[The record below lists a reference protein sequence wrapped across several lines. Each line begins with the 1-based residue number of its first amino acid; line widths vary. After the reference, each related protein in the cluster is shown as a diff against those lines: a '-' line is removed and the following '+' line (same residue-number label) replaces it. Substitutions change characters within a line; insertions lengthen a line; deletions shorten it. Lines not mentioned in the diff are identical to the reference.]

1 MKFQKKGTQISVP
14 PDQTMVTAETSAE
27 PPTAEIPPELE
38 AELTQGAEGDQ
49 PVNQLAVTRP
59 RREKREPPYLKDWVL
74 T

>member
-1 MKFQKKGTQISVP
+1 
-14 PDQTMVTAETSAE
+14 MVTAETSAE
-27 PPTAEIPPELE
+27 PPNAEIPPELE
-38 AELTQGAEGDQ
+38 AELTQEAEGDR

>member
-1 MKFQKKGTQISVP
+1 
-14 PDQTMVTAETSAE
+14 MVTAETSAE

-59 RREKREPPYLKDWVL
+59 RQEKREPPYLKDWVL